1 VTRHARAIAG
11 AALLLCSGGCAFART
26 HVRHRADEFAQTE
39 TWLIDGNALSAPP
52 GAQDWAALDVEAV
65 RPRGDTI
72 RYTFVVDYRAG
83 SQPLRLRRGESL
95 IVLADTS
102 RYVFSTAQVHSQ
114 GNGLRGSRE
123 TARYPVSREAMR
135 RIATA
140 GQIRVRMV
148 GQRWYVDRTVT
159 NRGLWRFRRLM
170 EAVEGIPLPEH
181 AANIDFQIHMGG

>member
-1 VTRHARAIAG
+1 MTGRVRSITG
-11 AALLLCSGGCAFART
+11 AALLLLSGGCAFART
-26 HVRHRADEFAQTE
+26 HVRHRADDFGRTE
-39 TWLIDGNALSAPP
+39 TWLIDGNALSAPT

-65 RPRGDTI
+65 RPRGDSI
-72 RYTFVVDYRAG
+72 RYNFVVDYRAG

-95 IVLADTS
+95 IVLADTA
-102 RYVFSTAQVHSQ
+102 RYVFSTPRVQSRRT
-114 GNGLRGSRE
+114 GFRGTRE

-170 EAVEGIPLPEH
+170 DAIEGIPLPEH
-181 AANIDFQIHMGG
+181 SANIDSHNIGR